1 MVKSFQTAI
10 VEKALG
16 YTVKQL
22 IRLNRD
28 LRVTLTKKMRL
39 HTLDI
44 REEKAWPL
52 LYLII
57 QAINLHEAIGL
68 LISKGFGPEAGIL
81 LRSMLEVTINV
92 MWICKDPEI
101 RLARYADYRFFAIE
115 QYRDLGERL
124 IKEANWSTAI
134 RERWDKKSKQREK
147 ENTLVKKEAESV
159 KDQYGFKKRN
169 HWSGMSLKNMANEV
183 GWLHKY
189 EAIYKIYSEVI
200 HSSIGNSKDF
210 ITSNDS
216 GAVLMSMKSLFPL
229 GDSIL
234 SEAFVDLT
242 VVFSVVNDYVG
253 LGLKTEIDEANR
265 IADNIISSYQ
275 RS

>member
-10 VEKALG
+10 AEKALG

-101 RLARYADYRFFAIE
+101 RLTRYADYRFFAIE

-124 IKEANWSTAI
+124 IKEAHWSTAI
-134 RERWDKKSKQREK
+134 RARWVKKSKQREK
-147 ENTLVKKEAESV
+147 ENTLVKKEAEV
-159 KDQYGFKKRN
+159 EKDQ
-169 HWSGMSLKNMANEV
+169 
-183 GWLHKY
+183 
-189 EAIYKIYSEVI
+189 
-200 HSSIGNSKDF
+200 
-210 ITSNDS
+210 T
-216 GAVLMSMKSLFPL
+216 
-229 GDSIL
+229 
-234 SEAFVDLT
+234 
-242 VVFSVVNDYVG
+242 
-253 LGLKTEIDEANR
+253 GLKKQNH
-265 IADNIISSYQ
+265 
-275 RS
+275 